1 MIKILWSIHNSAWLL
16 IWMDMLFDRRKY
28 IDSDKKFI
36 LTIFLS
42 GMLWYGLQKY
52 LSWIPLLLLLTI
64 LGYLLWNGSVE
75 KVASLVVS
83 YVFIWTVLLGLV
95 EHFLTNAEFCAQAGW
110 LILNSILI
118 SAIRHKGIGKTF
130 TALNLLKT
138 FGIAFFSTAFLC
150 DSFMDMIY
158 GNAIQNYV
166 FLSCLVSL
174 LLMVCFCF
182 CQSQLK
188 MQISVL
194 DTQYDLIESQYVRAQ
209 NFYAEN
215 AKLYHDI
222 KHHLRALERLL
233 QNGDQREA
241 LAYIE
246 SVQEPL
252 QCKMIPVHT
261 GVDIVDTVIYEAKEK
276 AEQRNILLL
285 VETPIL
291 PSGLKLEDREFCVLF
306 ANLLNNALEAAK
318 EQIRLNIAITAGFLV
333 IEMKND
339 YKEKPVVENNH
350 FVSEREQ
357 DSLAHGWGMKII
369 EQIVEKYQGELSIRV
384 DMQVSI
390 NIDGRAIIGGQISA
404 FCGQIMIIIK
414 K

>member
-1 MIKILWSIHNSAWLL
+1 MQMIKILWSIHNSAWLL

-36 LTIFLS
+36 LTTFLS

-118 SAIRHKGIGKTF
+118 SAIRHKVIGKTF

-150 DSFMDMIY
+150 DFFMDMIY

-174 LLMVCFCF
+174 LLMVCCCF
-182 CQSQLK
+182 RQSQLK

-276 AEQRNILLL
+276 AEQRNILLV

-333 IEMKND
+333 IEMQND
-339 YKEKPVVENNH
+339 YKEKPVVKNNH

-357 DSLAHGWGMKII
+357 GSLAHSWGMKII

-390 NIDGRAIIGGQISA
+390 KILLDVL
-404 FCGQIMIIIK
+404 
-414 K
+414 

>member
-1 MIKILWSIHNSAWLL
+1 MESRIQMIKILWSIHNSAWLL
-16 IWMDMLFDRRKY
+16 IWMDKLFDRRKY

-36 LTIFLS
+36 LTILLS

-83 YVFIWTVLLGLV
+83 YVFIWIVLLGLM
-95 EHFLTNAEFCAQAGW
+95 EHFWTNAEFCAQSGW
-110 LILNSILI
+110 LILNGILI

-150 DSFMDMIY
+150 DFFMDMIY

-174 LLMVCFCF
+174 LLMVYFYF
-182 CQSQLK
+182 RQSQLK

-209 NFYAEN
+209 NFYTEN

-233 QNGDQREA
+233 QNGDQKEA
-241 LAYIE
+241 LSYIE

-276 AEQRNILLL
+276 AEQRNILLV

-291 PSGLKLEDREFCVLF
+291 PSGLKLEDREFCVLC
-306 ANLLNNALEAAK
+306 ANLLNNALEASK

-390 NIDGRAIIGGQISA
+390 KILLDVQ
-404 FCGQIMIIIK
+404 
-414 K
+414 

>member
-1 MIKILWSIHNSAWLL
+1 MQMIKILWSIHNSAWLL

-150 DSFMDMIY
+150 DFFMDMIY

-166 FLSCLVSL
+166 LLSCLVSL

-276 AEQRNILLL
+276 AEQRNILLV

-333 IEMKND
+333 IEMQND
-339 YKEKPVVENNH
+339 YKEKPVVKNNH

-357 DSLAHGWGMKII
+357 GSLAHSWGMKII

-390 NIDGRAIIGGQISA
+390 KILMDVL
-404 FCGQIMIIIK
+404 
-414 K
+414 

>member
-95 EHFLTNAEFCAQAGW
+95 EHFWTNAEFCAQAGW
-110 LILNSILI
+110 LVLNGILI
-118 SAIRHKGIGKTF
+118 SAIRHKVIGKTF

-138 FGIAFFSTAFLC
+138 FGIAFFSTVFLC
-150 DSFMDMIY
+150 DFFMDMIY

-174 LLMVCFCF
+174 LLMVYFYF
-182 CQSQLK
+182 RQSQLK

-209 NFYAEN
+209 NFYTEN

-241 LAYIE
+241 LSYIE

-252 QCKMIPVHT
+252 QGKMIPVHT

-291 PSGLKLEDREFCVLF
+291 PSGLKLEDREFCVLC
-306 ANLLNNALEAAK
+306 ANLLNNAFEAAK

-339 YKEKPVVENNH
+339 YKEKPVVKNNH

-369 EQIVEKYQGELSIRV
+369 EQIVGKYQGKLSIRV

-390 NIDGRAIIGGQISA
+390 KILLDVQ
-404 FCGQIMIIIK
+404 
-414 K
+414 

>member
-95 EHFLTNAEFCAQAGW
+95 KHFWTNAEFCAQAGW
-110 LILNSILI
+110 LILNGILI

-150 DSFMDMIY
+150 DFFMDMIY

-174 LLMVCFCF
+174 LLMVCFYF
-182 CQSQLK
+182 RQSQLK

-194 DTQYDLIESQYVRAQ
+194 DTQYELIEGQYVRAQ
-209 NFYAEN
+209 NFYTEN

-222 KHHLRALERLL
+222 KHHLRALERFL
-233 QNGDQREA
+233 QNGDRREA

-276 AEQRNILLL
+276 AEQRNILLV

-333 IEMKND
+333 IEMQND
-339 YKEKPVVENNH
+339 YKEKPVVKNNH

-390 NIDGRAIIGGQISA
+390 KILLDVQ
-404 FCGQIMIIIK
+404 
-414 K
+414 

>member
-1 MIKILWSIHNSAWLL
+1 MQMIKILWSIHNSAWLL

-150 DSFMDMIY
+150 VFFMDMIY

-182 CQSQLK
+182 RQSQLK

-276 AEQRNILLL
+276 AEQRNILLQ

-291 PSGLKLEDREFCVLF
+291 PSELKIEDRELCVLC
-306 ANLLNNALEAAK
+306 ANLLDNALKAAK
-318 EQIRLNIAITAGFLV
+318 EQIKLNIAIAAGFLV
-333 IEMKND
+333 IEMEND
-339 YKEKPVVENNH
+339 YKEKPLVKNNH
-350 FVSEREQ
+350 FVSETEQ
-357 DSLAHGWGMKII
+357 GSLAHGWGMKII
-369 EQIVEKYQGELSIRV
+369 EQIVEKYHGELTIRV
-384 DMQVSI
+384 DVQVSI
-390 NIDGRAIIGGQISA
+390 KMLLDVL
-404 FCGQIMIIIK
+404 
-414 K
+414 

>member
-1 MIKILWSIHNSAWLL
+1 MQMIKILWSIHNSAWLL

-150 DSFMDMIY
+150 DFFMDMIY

-182 CQSQLK
+182 RQSQLK

-276 AEQRNILLL
+276 AEQRNILLQ

-291 PSGLKLEDREFCVLF
+291 PSELKIEDRELCVLC
-306 ANLLNNALEAAK
+306 ANLLDNALKAAK
-318 EQIRLNIAITAGFLV
+318 EQIKLNIAIAAGFLV

-339 YKEKPVVENNH
+339 YKEKPLVKNNH

-357 DSLAHGWGMKII
+357 DSLEHGWGMKII
-369 EQIVEKYQGELSIRV
+369 EQIVEKYHGELTIRV
-384 DMQVSI
+384 DMEVSI
-390 NIDGRAIIGGQISA
+390 KILLDVQ
-404 FCGQIMIIIK
+404 
-414 K
+414 

>member
-1 MIKILWSIHNSAWLL
+1 MQMIKILWSIHNSAWLL

-150 DSFMDMIY
+150 DFFMDMIY

-182 CQSQLK
+182 RQSQLK

-276 AEQRNILLL
+276 AEQRNILLQ

-291 PSGLKLEDREFCVLF
+291 PSELKIEDRELCVLC
-306 ANLLNNALEAAK
+306 ANLLDNALKAAK
-318 EQIRLNIAITAGFLV
+318 EQIKLNIAIAAGFLV
-333 IEMKND
+333 IEMEND
-339 YKEKPVVENNH
+339 YKEKPLVKNNH
-350 FVSEREQ
+350 FVSETEQ
-357 DSLAHGWGMKII
+357 GSLAHGWGMKII
-369 EQIVEKYQGELSIRV
+369 EQIVEKYHGELTIRV
-384 DMQVSI
+384 DVQVSI
-390 NIDGRAIIGGQISA
+390 KMLLDVL
-404 FCGQIMIIIK
+404 
-414 K
+414 

>member
-1 MIKILWSIHNSAWLL
+1 MQMIKILWSIHNSAWLL

-28 IDSDKKFI
+28 IASDKKFI

-150 DSFMDMIY
+150 DFFMDMIY

-174 LLMVCFCF
+174 LLMVYFYF
-182 CQSQLK
+182 HQSQLK

-233 QNGDQREA
+233 QNGDQKEA
-241 LAYIE
+241 LSYIE

-276 AEQRNILLL
+276 AEQRNILLQ

-291 PSGLKLEDREFCVLF
+291 PSELKIEDRELCVLC
-306 ANLLNNALEAAK
+306 ANLLNNALEASK

-369 EQIVEKYQGELSIRV
+369 EQIVEKYHGELTIRV
-384 DMQVSI
+384 DVQVSI
-390 NIDGRAIIGGQISA
+390 KMLLDVL
-404 FCGQIMIIIK
+404 
-414 K
+414 

>member
-1 MIKILWSIHNSAWLL
+1 MQMIKILWSIHNSAWLL

-28 IDSDKKFI
+28 IASDKKFI

-118 SAIRHKGIGKTF
+118 SAIRYKGIGKTF

-150 DSFMDMIY
+150 DFFMDMIY

-182 CQSQLK
+182 RQSQLK

-276 AEQRNILLL
+276 AEQRNILLQ

-291 PSGLKLEDREFCVLF
+291 PSELKIEDRELCVLC
-306 ANLLNNALEAAK
+306 ANLLDNALKAAK
-318 EQIRLNIAITAGFLV
+318 EQIKLNIAIAAGFLV
-333 IEMKND
+333 IEMEND
-339 YKEKPVVENNH
+339 YKEKPLVKNNH

-357 DSLAHGWGMKII
+357 GSLAHGWGMKII
-369 EQIVEKYQGELSIRV
+369 EQIVEKYHGELTIRV
-384 DMQVSI
+384 DVQVSI
-390 NIDGRAIIGGQISA
+390 KMLLDVL
-404 FCGQIMIIIK
+404 
-414 K
+414 

>member
-16 IWMDMLFDRRKY
+16 ILMDMLFDRRKY

-75 KVASLVVS
+75 EIASLVVS
-83 YVFIWTVLLGLV
+83 YVFIWTVLLGLM
-95 EHFLTNAEFCAQAGW
+95 EHFWTNAEFCAQSGW
-110 LILNSILI
+110 LILNGILI

-150 DSFMDMIY
+150 DFFMDMIY

-174 LLMVCFCF
+174 LLMVYFYF
-182 CQSQLK
+182 HQSQLK

-209 NFYAEN
+209 NFYTEN

-233 QNGDQREA
+233 QNGDQKEA
-241 LAYIE
+241 LSYIE

-276 AEQRNILLL
+276 AEQRNILLV

-291 PSGLKLEDREFCVLF
+291 PSGLKLEDREFCVLC
-306 ANLLNNALEAAK
+306 ANLLNNALEASK

-390 NIDGRAIIGGQISA
+390 KILLDVQ
-404 FCGQIMIIIK
+404 
-414 K
+414 

>member
-36 LTIFLS
+36 VTIFLS

-95 EHFLTNAEFCAQAGW
+95 EHFWTNAEFCAQAGW
-110 LILNSILI
+110 MIINGILI

-150 DSFMDMIY
+150 DFFMDMIY

-182 CQSQLK
+182 RQSQLK

-276 AEQRNILLL
+276 AEQRNILLQ

-291 PSGLKLEDREFCVLF
+291 PSELKIEDRELCVLC
-306 ANLLNNALEAAK
+306 ANLLDNALKAAK
-318 EQIRLNIAITAGFLV
+318 EQIKLNIAIAAGFLV
-333 IEMKND
+333 IEMEND
-339 YKEKPVVENNH
+339 YKEKPLVKNNH
-350 FVSEREQ
+350 FVSETEQ
-357 DSLAHGWGMKII
+357 GSLAHGWGMKII
-369 EQIVEKYQGELSIRV
+369 EQIVEKYHGELTIRV
-384 DMQVSI
+384 DVQVSI
-390 NIDGRAIIGGQISA
+390 KMLLDVL
-404 FCGQIMIIIK
+404 
-414 K
+414 

>member
-1 MIKILWSIHNSAWLL
+1 MESRIQMIKILWSIHNSAWLL
-16 IWMDMLFDRRKY
+16 IWMDRLFDRRKY
-28 IDSDKKFI
+28 IDSNKKFI

-64 LGYLLWNGSVE
+64 LEYLLWNGSVE

-95 EHFLTNAEFCAQAGW
+95 EHFWTNAEFCAQAGW
-110 LILNSILI
+110 LILNGILI

-150 DSFMDMIY
+150 DFFMDMIY

-174 LLMVCFCF
+174 LLMVCFYF
-182 CQSQLK
+182 RQSQLK

-194 DTQYDLIESQYVRAQ
+194 DTQYELIESQYVRAQ
-209 NFYAEN
+209 NFYTEN

-222 KHHLRALERLL
+222 KHHLRALERFL
-233 QNGDQREA
+233 QNGDRREA

-276 AEQRNILLL
+276 AEQRNILLV

-333 IEMKND
+333 IEMQND
-339 YKEKPVVENNH
+339 YKEKPVVKNNH

-390 NIDGRAIIGGQISA
+390 KILMDVL
-404 FCGQIMIIIK
+404 
-414 K
+414 

>member
-1 MIKILWSIHNSAWLL
+1 MQMIKILWSIHNSAWLL

-150 DSFMDMIY
+150 DFFMDMIY

-182 CQSQLK
+182 RQSQLK

-276 AEQRNILLL
+276 AEQRNILLQ

-291 PSGLKLEDREFCVLF
+291 PSELKIEDRELCVLC
-306 ANLLNNALEAAK
+306 ANLLDNALKAAK
-318 EQIRLNIAITAGFLV
+318 EQIKLNIAIAAGVLV
-333 IEMKND
+333 IEMEND
-339 YKEKPVVENNH
+339 YKEKPLVKNNH
-350 FVSEREQ
+350 FVSETEQ
-357 DSLAHGWGMKII
+357 GSLAHGWGMKII
-369 EQIVEKYQGELSIRV
+369 EQIVEKYHGELTIRV
-384 DMQVSI
+384 DVQVSI
-390 NIDGRAIIGGQISA
+390 KMLLDVL
-404 FCGQIMIIIK
+404 
-414 K
+414 

>member
-1 MIKILWSIHNSAWLL
+1 MQMIKILWSIHNSAWLL

-150 DSFMDMIY
+150 DFFMDMIY

-182 CQSQLK
+182 RQSQLK

-276 AEQRNILLL
+276 AEQRNILLQ

-291 PSGLKLEDREFCVLF
+291 PSELKIEDRELCVLC
-306 ANLLNNALEAAK
+306 ANLLDNALKAAK
-318 EQIRLNIAITAGFLV
+318 EQIKLNIAIAAGFLV
-333 IEMKND
+333 IEMEND
-339 YKEKPVVENNH
+339 YKEKPLVKNNH
-350 FVSEREQ
+350 FVSETEQ
-357 DSLAHGWGMKII
+357 GSLAHGWGMKII
-369 EQIVEKYQGELSIRV
+369 EQIVE
-384 DMQVSI
+384 
-390 NIDGRAIIGGQISA
+390 NI
-404 FCGQIMIIIK
+404 MEN
-414 K
+414 

>member
-1 MIKILWSIHNSAWLL
+1 MESRIQMIKILWSIHNSAWLL

-28 IDSDKKFI
+28 IDSNKKFI

-95 EHFLTNAEFCAQAGW
+95 EHFWTNAEFCAQAGW
-110 LILNSILI
+110 LILNGILI
-118 SAIRHKGIGKTF
+118 SAIRHKVIGKTF

-150 DSFMDMIY
+150 DFFMDMIY

-174 LLMVCFCF
+174 LLMVCFYF
-182 CQSQLK
+182 RQSQLK

-209 NFYAEN
+209 NFYTEN

-233 QNGDQREA
+233 QNGDRREA

-276 AEQRNILLL
+276 AEQRNILLV

-333 IEMKND
+333 IEMQND
-339 YKEKPVVENNH
+339 YKEKPVVKNNH

-390 NIDGRAIIGGQISA
+390 KILMDGL
-404 FCGQIMIIIK
+404 
-414 K
+414 

>member
-1 MIKILWSIHNSAWLL
+1 MESRIQMIKILWSIHNSAWLL
-16 IWMDMLFDRRKY
+16 IWMGRLFDRRKY
-28 IDSDKKFI
+28 IDSNKKFI

-95 EHFLTNAEFCAQAGW
+95 EHFWTNAEFCAQAGW
-110 LILNSILI
+110 LILNGILI
-118 SAIRHKGIGKTF
+118 SAIRHKVIGKTF

-150 DSFMDMIY
+150 DFFMDMIY

-174 LLMVCFCF
+174 LLMVCFYF
-182 CQSQLK
+182 RQSQLK

-194 DTQYDLIESQYVRAQ
+194 DTQYELIESQYVRAQ
-209 NFYAEN
+209 NFYTEN

-233 QNGDQREA
+233 QNGDRREA

-261 GVDIVDTVIYEAKEK
+261 GVDIVDAVIYEAKEK
-276 AEQRNILLL
+276 AEQRNILLV

-333 IEMKND
+333 IEMQND
-339 YKEKPVVENNH
+339 YKEKPVVKNNH

-390 NIDGRAIIGGQISA
+390 KILMDVL
-404 FCGQIMIIIK
+404 
-414 K
+414 

>member
-1 MIKILWSIHNSAWLL
+1 MESRIQMIKILWSIHNSAWLL

-95 EHFLTNAEFCAQAGW
+95 EHFWTNAEFCAQAGW
-110 LILNSILI
+110 LILNGILI
-118 SAIRHKGIGKTF
+118 SAIRHKVIGKTF

-150 DSFMDMIY
+150 DFFMDMIY

-174 LLMVCFCF
+174 LLMVCFYF
-182 CQSQLK
+182 RQSQLK

-194 DTQYDLIESQYVRAQ
+194 DTQYELIESQYVRAQ
-209 NFYAEN
+209 NFYTEN

-233 QNGDQREA
+233 QNGDRREA

-261 GVDIVDTVIYEAKEK
+261 GVDIVDAVIYEAKEK
-276 AEQRNILLL
+276 AEQRNILLV

-333 IEMKND
+333 IEMQND
-339 YKEKPVVENNH
+339 YKEKPVVKNNH

-390 NIDGRAIIGGQISA
+390 KILMDVL
-404 FCGQIMIIIK
+404 
-414 K
+414 

>member
-1 MIKILWSIHNSAWLL
+1 MQMIKILWSIHNSAWLL

-150 DSFMDMIY
+150 DFFMDMIY

-182 CQSQLK
+182 RQSQLK

-276 AEQRNILLL
+276 AEQRNILLQ

-291 PSGLKLEDREFCVLF
+291 PSELKIEDRELCVLC
-306 ANLLNNALEAAK
+306 ANLLDNALKAAK

-339 YKEKPVVENNH
+339 YKEKPLVKNNH

-369 EQIVEKYQGELSIRV
+369 EQIVGKYQGELSIRV

-390 NIDGRAIIGGQISA
+390 KPQ
-404 FCGQIMIIIK
+404 
-414 K
+414 

>member
-1 MIKILWSIHNSAWLL
+1 MQMIKILWSIHNSAWLL

-150 DSFMDMIY
+150 DFFMDMIY

-182 CQSQLK
+182 RQSQLK

-276 AEQRNILLL
+276 AEQRNILLQ

-291 PSGLKLEDREFCVLF
+291 PSELKIEDRELCVLC
-306 ANLLNNALEAAK
+306 ANLLDNALKAAK
-318 EQIRLNIAITAGFLV
+318 EQIKLNIAIAAGFLV
-333 IEMKND
+333 IEMEND
-339 YKEKPVVENNH
+339 FKEKPLVKNNH
-350 FVSEREQ
+350 FVSETEQ
-357 DSLAHGWGMKII
+357 GSLAHGWGMKII
-369 EQIVEKYQGELSIRV
+369 EQIVEKYHRELTIRV
-384 DMQVSI
+384 DVQVSI
-390 NIDGRAIIGGQISA
+390 KMLLDVL
-404 FCGQIMIIIK
+404 
-414 K
+414 

>member
-150 DSFMDMIY
+150 DFFMDMIY

-174 LLMVCFCF
+174 LLMVYFYF
-182 CQSQLK
+182 RQSQLK

-261 GVDIVDTVIYEAKEK
+261 GVDIVDTIIYEAKEK
-276 AEQRNILLL
+276 AEQRNILLQ

-291 PSGLKLEDREFCVLF
+291 PSELKIEDRELCVLC
-306 ANLLNNALEAAK
+306 ANLLDNALKAAK
-318 EQIRLNIAITAGFLV
+318 EQIKLNIAIAAGFLV
-333 IEMKND
+333 IEMEND
-339 YKEKPVVENNH
+339 YKEKPLVKNNH
-350 FVSEREQ
+350 FVSETEQ
-357 DSLAHGWGMKII
+357 GSLAHGWGMKII
-369 EQIVEKYQGELSIRV
+369 EQIVEKYHGELTIRV
-384 DMQVSI
+384 DVQVSI
-390 NIDGRAIIGGQISA
+390 KMLLDVL
-404 FCGQIMIIIK
+404 
-414 K
+414 

>member
-1 MIKILWSIHNSAWLL
+1 
-16 IWMDMLFDRRKY
+16 MLFDRRKY
-28 IDSDKKFI
+28 IASDKKFI

-150 DSFMDMIY
+150 DFFMDMIY

-182 CQSQLK
+182 RQSQLK

-276 AEQRNILLL
+276 AEQRNILLQ

-291 PSGLKLEDREFCVLF
+291 PSELKIEDRELCVLC
-306 ANLLNNALEAAK
+306 ANLLDNALKAAK
-318 EQIRLNIAITAGFLV
+318 EQIKLNIAIAAGFLV
-333 IEMKND
+333 IEMEND
-339 YKEKPVVENNH
+339 YKEKPLVKNNH
-350 FVSEREQ
+350 FVSETEQ
-357 DSLAHGWGMKII
+357 GSLAHGWGMKII
-369 EQIVEKYQGELSIRV
+369 EQIVEKYHGELTIRV
-384 DMQVSI
+384 DVQVSI
-390 NIDGRAIIGGQISA
+390 KMLLDVL
-404 FCGQIMIIIK
+404 
-414 K
+414 

>member
-1 MIKILWSIHNSAWLL
+1 MESRIQMIKILWSIHNSAWLL
-16 IWMDMLFDRRKY
+16 IWMDRLFDRRKY

-95 EHFLTNAEFCAQAGW
+95 KHFWTNAEFCAQAGW
-110 LILNSILI
+110 LILNGILI

-150 DSFMDMIY
+150 DFFMDMIY

-174 LLMVCFCF
+174 LLMVCFYF
-182 CQSQLK
+182 RQSQLK

-194 DTQYDLIESQYVRAQ
+194 DTQYELIESQYVRAQ
-209 NFYAEN
+209 NFYTEN

-222 KHHLRALERLL
+222 KHHLRALERFL
-233 QNGDQREA
+233 QNGDRREA

-276 AEQRNILLL
+276 AEQRNILLV

-333 IEMKND
+333 IEMQND
-339 YKEKPVVENNH
+339 YKEKPVVKNNH

-390 NIDGRAIIGGQISA
+390 KILMDVL
-404 FCGQIMIIIK
+404 
-414 K
+414 

>member
-1 MIKILWSIHNSAWLL
+1 MQMIKILWSIHNSAWLL

-36 LTIFLS
+36 VTIFLS

-95 EHFLTNAEFCAQAGW
+95 EHFWTNAEFCVQAGW
-110 LILNSILI
+110 MIINGILI

-150 DSFMDMIY
+150 DFFMDMIY

-182 CQSQLK
+182 RQSQLK

-252 QCKMIPVHT
+252 QCKMIPVYT

-276 AEQRNILLL
+276 AEQRNILLQ

-291 PSGLKLEDREFCVLF
+291 PSELKIEDRELCVLC
-306 ANLLNNALEAAK
+306 ANLLDNALKAAK
-318 EQIRLNIAITAGFLV
+318 EQIKLNIAIAAGFLV
-333 IEMKND
+333 IEMEND
-339 YKEKPVVENNH
+339 YKEKPLVKNNH
-350 FVSEREQ
+350 FVSETEQ
-357 DSLAHGWGMKII
+357 GSLAHGWGMKII
-369 EQIVEKYQGELSIRV
+369 EQIVEKYHGELTIRV
-384 DMQVSI
+384 DVQVSI
-390 NIDGRAIIGGQISA
+390 KMLLDVL
-404 FCGQIMIIIK
+404 
-414 K
+414 

>member
-1 MIKILWSIHNSAWLL
+1 MQMIKILWSIHNSAWLL

-150 DSFMDMIY
+150 DFFMDMIY

-182 CQSQLK
+182 RQSQLK

-252 QCKMIPVHT
+252 QYKMIPVHT

-276 AEQRNILLL
+276 AEQRNILLQ

-291 PSGLKLEDREFCVLF
+291 PSELKIEDRELCVLC
-306 ANLLNNALEAAK
+306 ANLLDNALKAAK
-318 EQIRLNIAITAGFLV
+318 EQIKLNIAIAAGFLV

-339 YKEKPVVENNH
+339 YKEKPLVKNNH

-357 DSLAHGWGMKII
+357 DSSAHGWGMKII
-369 EQIVEKYQGELSIRV
+369 EQIVEKYHGELTIRV
-384 DMQVSI
+384 DVQVSI
-390 NIDGRAIIGGQISA
+390 KMLLDVL
-404 FCGQIMIIIK
+404 
-414 K
+414 

>member
-1 MIKILWSIHNSAWLL
+1 MESRIQMIKILWSIHNSAWLL

-28 IDSDKKFI
+28 IDSNKKFI

-95 EHFLTNAEFCAQAGW
+95 EHFWTNAEFCAQAGW
-110 LILNSILI
+110 LILNGILI
-118 SAIRHKGIGKTF
+118 SAIRHKVIGKTF

-150 DSFMDMIY
+150 GFFMDMIY

-174 LLMVCFCF
+174 LLMVCFYF
-182 CQSQLK
+182 RQSQLK

-209 NFYAEN
+209 NFYTEN

-233 QNGDQREA
+233 QNGDRREA

-276 AEQRNILLL
+276 AEQRNILLV

-291 PSGLKLEDREFCVLF
+291 PSGLKLGDREFCVLF

-333 IEMKND
+333 IEMQND
-339 YKEKPVVENNH
+339 YKEKPVVKNNH

-390 NIDGRAIIGGQISA
+390 KILMDVL
-404 FCGQIMIIIK
+404 
-414 K
+414 

>member
-1 MIKILWSIHNSAWLL
+1 MQMIKILWSIHNSAWLL

-52 LSWIPLLLLLTI
+52 LSWIPLLLLLII

-150 DSFMDMIY
+150 DFFMDMIY

-276 AEQRNILLL
+276 AEQRNILLQ

-333 IEMKND
+333 IEMQND
-339 YKEKPVVENNH
+339 YKEKPVVKNNH

-357 DSLAHGWGMKII
+357 GSLAHSWGMKII

-390 NIDGRAIIGGQISA
+390 KILMDVL
-404 FCGQIMIIIK
+404 
-414 K
+414 

>member
-95 EHFLTNAEFCAQAGW
+95 EHFWTNAEFCAQAGW
-110 LILNSILI
+110 LVLNGILI
-118 SAIRHKGIGKTF
+118 SAIRHKVIGKTF

-150 DSFMDMIY
+150 DFFMDMIY

-182 CQSQLK
+182 RQSQLK

-276 AEQRNILLL
+276 AEQRNILLQ

-291 PSGLKLEDREFCVLF
+291 PSELKIEDRELCVLC
-306 ANLLNNALEAAK
+306 ANLLDNALKAAK
-318 EQIRLNIAITAGFLV
+318 EQIKLNIAIAAGFLV
-333 IEMKND
+333 IEMEND
-339 YKEKPVVENNH
+339 YKEKPLVKNNH
-350 FVSEREQ
+350 FVSETEQ
-357 DSLAHGWGMKII
+357 GSLAHGWGMKII
-369 EQIVEKYQGELSIRV
+369 EQIVEKYHGELTIRV
-384 DMQVSI
+384 DVQVSI
-390 NIDGRAIIGGQISA
+390 KMLLDVL
-404 FCGQIMIIIK
+404 
-414 K
+414 

>member
-36 LTIFLS
+36 VTIFLS

-95 EHFLTNAEFCAQAGW
+95 EHFWTNAEFCAQAGW
-110 LILNSILI
+110 MIINGILI

-150 DSFMDMIY
+150 DFFMDMIY

-166 FLSCLVSL
+166 FLSCLMSL
-174 LLMVCFCF
+174 LLMVCFYF
-182 CQSQLK
+182 RQSQLK

-194 DTQYDLIESQYVRAQ
+194 DTQYELIESQYVRAQ
-209 NFYAEN
+209 NFYTEN

-246 SVQEPL
+246 SVQQPL

-261 GVDIVDTVIYEAKEK
+261 GIDIVDTVIYEAKEK
-276 AEQRNILLL
+276 AEQRNILLV

-333 IEMKND
+333 IEMQND
-339 YKEKPVVENNH
+339 YKEKPVVKNNH

-390 NIDGRAIIGGQISA
+390 KILMDVL
-404 FCGQIMIIIK
+404 
-414 K
+414 

>member
-1 MIKILWSIHNSAWLL
+1 MQMIKILWSIHNSAWLL

-28 IDSDKKFI
+28 IASDKKFI

-150 DSFMDMIY
+150 DFFMDMIY

-182 CQSQLK
+182 RQSQLK

-233 QNGDQREA
+233 QNGDQKEA
-241 LAYIE
+241 LSYIE

-276 AEQRNILLL
+276 AEQRNILLV

-291 PSGLKLEDREFCVLF
+291 PSGLKLEDREFCVLC
-306 ANLLNNALEAAK
+306 ANLLNNALEASK

-369 EQIVEKYQGELSIRV
+369 EQIVGKYQGKLSIRV

-390 NIDGRAIIGGQISA
+390 KILLDVQ
-404 FCGQIMIIIK
+404 
-414 K
+414 

>member
-1 MIKILWSIHNSAWLL
+1 MESRIQMIKILWSIHNSAWLL

-36 LTIFLS
+36 VTIFLS

-95 EHFLTNAEFCAQAGW
+95 EHFWTNAEFCAQAGW
-110 LILNSILI
+110 LILNGILI
-118 SAIRHKGIGKTF
+118 SAIRHKVIGKTF

-150 DSFMDMIY
+150 DFFMDMIY

-174 LLMVCFCF
+174 LLMVCFYF
-182 CQSQLK
+182 RQSQLK

-194 DTQYDLIESQYVRAQ
+194 DTQYELIESQYVRAQ
-209 NFYAEN
+209 NFYTEN

-233 QNGDQREA
+233 QNGDRREA

-261 GVDIVDTVIYEAKEK
+261 GVDIVDAVIYEAKEK
-276 AEQRNILLL
+276 AEQRNILLV

-333 IEMKND
+333 IEMQND
-339 YKEKPVVENNH
+339 YKEKPVVKNNH

-390 NIDGRAIIGGQISA
+390 KILMDVL
-404 FCGQIMIIIK
+404 
-414 K
+414 

>member
-1 MIKILWSIHNSAWLL
+1 MESRIQMIKILWSIHNSAWLL

-28 IDSDKKFI
+28 IDSNKKFI

-95 EHFLTNAEFCAQAGW
+95 EHFWTNAEFCAQAGW
-110 LILNSILI
+110 LILNGILI
-118 SAIRHKGIGKTF
+118 SAIRHKVIGKTF

-150 DSFMDMIY
+150 DFFMDMIY

-174 LLMVCFCF
+174 LLMVCFYF
-182 CQSQLK
+182 RQSQLK

-209 NFYAEN
+209 NFYTEN

-233 QNGDQREA
+233 QNGDRREA

-276 AEQRNILLL
+276 AEQRNILLV

-333 IEMKND
+333 IEMQND
-339 YKEKPVVENNH
+339 YKEKPVVKNNH

-390 NIDGRAIIGGQISA
+390 KTSIV
-404 FCGQIMIIIK
+404 F
-414 K
+414 

>member
-1 MIKILWSIHNSAWLL
+1 MENGVQMIKILWSIHNSAWLL
-16 IWMDMLFDRRKY
+16 IWMDRLFDRRKY

-83 YVFIWTVLLGLV
+83 YVFIWTVLLVLV
-95 EHFLTNAEFCAQAGW
+95 EHFWTNAEFCAQAGW
-110 LILNSILI
+110 LILNGILI
-118 SAIRHKGIGKTF
+118 SAISHKGIGKTF

-150 DSFMDMIY
+150 DFFMDMIY

-174 LLMVCFCF
+174 LLMVCFYF
-182 CQSQLK
+182 RQSQLK

-194 DTQYDLIESQYVRAQ
+194 DTQYELIESQYVRAQ
-209 NFYAEN
+209 NFYTEN

-233 QNGDQREA
+233 QNGDRREA

-261 GVDIVDTVIYEAKEK
+261 GVDIVDAVIYEAKEK
-276 AEQRNILLL
+276 AEQRNILLV

-333 IEMKND
+333 IEMQND
-339 YKEKPVVENNH
+339 YKEKPVVKNNH

-390 NIDGRAIIGGQISA
+390 KILMDVL
-404 FCGQIMIIIK
+404 
-414 K
+414 

>member
-1 MIKILWSIHNSAWLL
+1 MESRIQMIKILWSIHNSAWLL

-36 LTIFLS
+36 VTIFLS

-95 EHFLTNAEFCAQAGW
+95 EHFWTNAEFCAQAGW
-110 LILNSILI
+110 LILNGILI
-118 SAIRHKGIGKTF
+118 SAIRHKVIGKTF

-150 DSFMDMIY
+150 DFFMDMIY

-174 LLMVCFCF
+174 LLMVCFYF
-182 CQSQLK
+182 RQSQLK

-194 DTQYDLIESQYVRAQ
+194 DTQYELIESQYVRAQ
-209 NFYAEN
+209 NFYTEN

-233 QNGDQREA
+233 QNGDRREA

-261 GVDIVDTVIYEAKEK
+261 GVDIVDAVIYEAKEK
-276 AEQRNILLL
+276 AEQRNILLV

-333 IEMKND
+333 IEMQND
-339 YKEKPVVENNH
+339 YKEKPVVKNNH

-390 NIDGRAIIGGQISA
+390 KILMDGL
-404 FCGQIMIIIK
+404 
-414 K
+414 

>member
-150 DSFMDMIY
+150 DFFMDMIY

-174 LLMVCFCF
+174 LLMVYFYF
-182 CQSQLK
+182 RQSQLK

-209 NFYAEN
+209 NFYTEN

-276 AEQRNILLL
+276 AEQRNILLV

-318 EQIRLNIAITAGFLV
+318 EQIRLNIAVTAGFLV

-339 YKEKPVVENNH
+339 YKEKPLVKNNH

-369 EQIVEKYQGELSIRV
+369 EQIVGKYQGELSIRV

-390 NIDGRAIIGGQISA
+390 KILLDVL
-404 FCGQIMIIIK
+404 
-414 K
+414 

>member
-1 MIKILWSIHNSAWLL
+1 MENGVQMIKILWSIHNSAWLL

-36 LTIFLS
+36 VTIFLS

-95 EHFLTNAEFCAQAGW
+95 EHFWTNAEFCAQAGW
-110 LILNSILI
+110 MIINGILI

-150 DSFMDMIY
+150 DFFMDMIY

-182 CQSQLK
+182 RQSQLK

-276 AEQRNILLL
+276 AEQRNILLQ

-291 PSGLKLEDREFCVLF
+291 PSELKIEDRELCVLC
-306 ANLLNNALEAAK
+306 ANLLDNALKAAK
-318 EQIRLNIAITAGFLV
+318 EQIKLNIAIAAGFLV
-333 IEMKND
+333 IEMEND
-339 YKEKPVVENNH
+339 YKEKPLVKNNH

-357 DSLAHGWGMKII
+357 DSLEHGWGMKII
-369 EQIVEKYQGELSIRV
+369 EQIVGKYQGKLSIRV

-390 NIDGRAIIGGQISA
+390 KILLDVQ
-404 FCGQIMIIIK
+404 
-414 K
+414 

>member
-28 IDSDKKFI
+28 IDSNKKFI

-95 EHFLTNAEFCAQAGW
+95 EHFWTNAEFCAQAGW
-110 LILNSILI
+110 LILNGILI
-118 SAIRHKGIGKTF
+118 SAIRHKVIGKTF

-150 DSFMDMIY
+150 DFFMDMIY

-174 LLMVCFCF
+174 LLMVCFYF
-182 CQSQLK
+182 RQSQLK

-209 NFYAEN
+209 NFYTEN

-233 QNGDQREA
+233 QNGDRREA

-276 AEQRNILLL
+276 AEQRNILLV

-333 IEMKND
+333 IEMQND
-339 YKEKPVVENNH
+339 YKEKPVVKNNH

-390 NIDGRAIIGGQISA
+390 KILMDVL
-404 FCGQIMIIIK
+404 
-414 K
+414 